1 MSSNGGLS
9 ILDLNVC
16 NAFTKYDELALF
28 VNRVNIN
35 NPISVICLNECW
47 LSVQSDVSSLHLPNY
62 DMYYQVGNCPGHTHC
77 GLITY
82 VHNSFK
88 SNEININYD
97 ATGWE
102 HLTIEISYNSPNAKK
117 YLVSNIYRPPE
128 KYVAEL
134 DEFITEFLYFLTLLQ
149 HRIRTS
155 FICGDF
161 NVNLLEISTNA
172 HFNNYFE
179 SIISKGFFPRI
190 TLPTRIQPPSF
201 SLIDNILCNDKIKVK
216 YNKKK
221 HSFSKW
227 MTNEILQSINQKN
240 RLYKTLVHTDTDN
253 TDLFNR
259 RKDEYKQY
267 RAYLRKQIREAKRKY
282 YDHIFSLY
290 KNDIK
295 NTWKILN
302 ETLNRN
308 KRKHQ
313 SQDFLINNELVN
325 DPDIIV
331 NEFNAYFVN
340 IAKNLADSIPV
351 ADHFSTYLNDPSDNT
366 FKFDLVTERDVAY
379 IIHNLKNK
387 KSYGHDYL
395 SNILLKRA
403 QATLVK
409 PLTFLI
415 NQTLTTGI
423 FPRELKISRV
433 KPLFKK
439 GDPMLFSN
447 YRPISLLSSISKIY
461 EYVIF
466 HQLLNY
472 MDTNK
477 LFYNDQYGFRPRHS
491 TELAAVRFV
500 TDLIKDMD
508 NYKIPTTVLID
519 LSKAFDTLNHDILL
533 SKLGYY
539 GVSGVELRLLSN
551 YLSDRVQYVEYLG
564 AISQSRSI
572 GVGVPQGSIL
582 GPLLFLIYIND
593 LPNSSDMFNILMYA
607 DDTTLFCNFDTTC
620 NSEKINSELEKLYR
634 WLCSNKL
641 SLNVGKTKFACFH
654 TAQRIVAYP
663 ELKINNVIID
673 RVTEFN
679 FLGLIISSNMK
690 WKKHID
696 HIALKVSKI
705 TGIMYRLKFILPA
718 DVLLTIYN
726 SLILP
731 HFNYCHLAWGS
742 NITAGHKLHLLQK
755 KAVRI
760 VDHRHFL
767 AHTEPI
773 CKRLRIVKIVD
784 MFQISIWKFY
794 YKLMNN
800 MLPSY
805 FEYMKPVQPVA
816 CSYYGIR
823 KPRLHPPI
831 INHEFGEQMVQYRLI
846 KILNEDNHE
855 TTLNKNNIY
864 SQSFFTFKV
873 TLKINKINSYSDTCN
888 IRDCNICK
896 MDQENE

>member
-1 MSSNGGLS
+1 MCHIILKLTCLVNIIKYQTLR
-9 ILDLNVC
+9 LDLILSYFKLYTKDMNV
-16 NAFTKYDELALF
+16 K
-28 VNRVNIN
+28 I
-35 NPISVICLNECW
+35 
-47 LSVQSDVSSLHLPNY
+47 PN
-62 DMYYQVGNCPGHTHC
+62 
-77 GLITY
+77 L
-82 VHNSFK
+82 
-88 SNEININYD
+88 
-97 ATGWE
+97 
-102 HLTIEISYNSPNAKK
+102 KK
-117 YLVSNIYRPPE
+117 L
-128 KYVAEL
+128 
-134 DEFITEFLYFLTLLQ
+134 LYFVSIMY
-149 HRIRTS
+149 H
-155 FICGDF
+155 
-161 NVNLLEISTNA
+161 NA
-172 HFNNYFE
+172 AAV
-179 SIISKGFFPRI
+179 G
-190 TLPTRIQPPSF
+190 
-201 SLIDNILCNDKIKVK
+201 
-216 YNKKK
+216 
-221 HSFSKW
+221 
-227 MTNEILQSINQKN
+227 
-240 RLYKTLVHTDTDN
+240 
-253 TDLFNR
+253 
-259 RKDEYKQY
+259 
-267 RAYLRKQIREAKRKY
+267 
-282 YDHIFSLY
+282 
-290 KNDIK
+290 
-295 NTWKILN
+295 
-302 ETLNRN
+302 
-308 KRKHQ
+308 
-313 SQDFLINNELVN
+313 
-325 DPDIIV
+325 
-331 NEFNAYFVN
+331 
-340 IAKNLADSIPV
+340 V
-351 ADHFSTYLNDPSDNT
+351 AS
-366 FKFDLVTERDVAY
+366 
-379 IIHNLKNK
+379 
-387 KSYGHDYL
+387 
-395 SNILLKRA
+395 
-403 QATLVK
+403 
-409 PLTFLI
+409 
-415 NQTLTTGI
+415 TGI

-433 KPLFKK
+433 NPLFKK

-620 NSEKINSELEKLYR
+620 NSEKINSELEKIYR

-705 TGIMYRLKFILPA
+705 IGIMYRLKFILPA

-731 HFNYCHLAWGS
+731 HFNYCHLARGS

-816 CSYYGIR
+816 CNYYGIR

-831 INHEFGEQMVQYRLI
+831 INHEFGEQMVQYCLI

-864 SQSFFTFKV
+864 SQYFFTFKV

>member
-1 MSSNGGLS
+1 
-9 ILDLNVC
+9 
-16 NAFTKYDELALF
+16 
-28 VNRVNIN
+28 
-35 NPISVICLNECW
+35 
-47 LSVQSDVSSLHLPNY
+47 
-62 DMYYQVGNCPGHTHC
+62 
-77 GLITY
+77 
-82 VHNSFK
+82 
-88 SNEININYD
+88 
-97 ATGWE
+97 
-102 HLTIEISYNSPNAKK
+102 
-117 YLVSNIYRPPE
+117 
-128 KYVAEL
+128 
-134 DEFITEFLYFLTLLQ
+134 
-149 HRIRTS
+149 
-155 FICGDF
+155 
-161 NVNLLEISTNA
+161 
-172 HFNNYFE
+172 
-179 SIISKGFFPRI
+179 
-190 TLPTRIQPPSF
+190 
-201 SLIDNILCNDKIKVK
+201 
-216 YNKKK
+216 
-221 HSFSKW
+221 

-366 FKFDLVTERDVAY
+366 FKFDRVTERDVAY

-500 TDLIKDMD
+500 T
-508 NYKIPTTVLID
+508 
-519 LSKAFDTLNHDILL
+519 
-533 SKLGYY
+533 
-539 GVSGVELRLLSN
+539 
-551 YLSDRVQYVEYLG
+551 VEYLG

-620 NSEKINSELEKLYR
+620 NSEKINSELEKIYR

-654 TAQRIVAYP
+654 TAQRIVAYL
-663 ELKINNVIID
+663 ELKINN
-673 RVTEFN
+673 
-679 FLGLIISSNMK
+679 
-690 WKKHID
+690 
-696 HIALKVSKI
+696 
-705 TGIMYRLKFILPA
+705 
-718 DVLLTIYN
+718 
-726 SLILP
+726 
-731 HFNYCHLAWGS
+731 
-742 NITAGHKLHLLQK
+742 
-755 KAVRI
+755 
-760 VDHRHFL
+760 
-767 AHTEPI
+767 
-773 CKRLRIVKIVD
+773 
-784 MFQISIWKFY
+784 
-794 YKLMNN
+794 
-800 MLPSY
+800 
-805 FEYMKPVQPVA
+805 
-816 CSYYGIR
+816 
-823 KPRLHPPI
+823 
-831 INHEFGEQMVQYRLI
+831 
-846 KILNEDNHE
+846 
-855 TTLNKNNIY
+855 
-864 SQSFFTFKV
+864 FF
-873 TLKINKINSYSDTCN
+873 
-888 IRDCNICK
+888 
-896 MDQENE
+896 